1 MNWSAAGLILAIGI
15 FAVILFWA
23 FATITSR
30 GLSKASMKN
39 AKSTRN
45 SASLALLFG
54 AVLFAVLGG
63 IS

>member
-1 MNWSAAGLILAIGI
+1 MNWSAAGIILAIGM
-15 FAVILFWA
+15 FAVVLFWV

-30 GLSKASMKN
+30 GLSRASTKN

-45 SASLALLFG
+45 SASLALLLG